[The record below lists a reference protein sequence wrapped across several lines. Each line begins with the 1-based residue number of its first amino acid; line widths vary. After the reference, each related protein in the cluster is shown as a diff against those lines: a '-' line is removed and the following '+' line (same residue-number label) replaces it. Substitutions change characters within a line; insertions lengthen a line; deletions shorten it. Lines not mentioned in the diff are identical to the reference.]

1 MNDKRDAKL
10 LSFLLTAAVFLG
22 ALAVVEAHGPDFAAK
37 VAAAV
42 VWVAFVVWGV
52 SFFTLIDTED

>member
-1 MNDKRDAKL
+1 MNDKRNARVMN
-10 LSFLLTAAVFLG
+10 FLLAGAVFLG

-42 VWVAFVVWGV
+42 VWIAFVIWGV
-52 SFFTLIDTED
+52 SFFTLIDTE